1 MSEYTKIVPA
11 VAALDRTLTAG
22 LGTPLESCLPGGA
35 AAVSTV
41 TDELGQLVL
50 EMALSPLSAE
60 EEATFSGWTG
70 EDVQAQALQG
80 PVESCPTVQA
90 KAQAKPEE
98 AEALRASL
106 AEMVRAQEGARLFQ
120 LR

>member
-80 PVESCPTVQA
+80 PLGGWCRTCPCCSPARQGQFSPT
-90 KAQAKPEE
+90 
-98 AEALRASL
+98 LR
-106 AEMVRAQEGARLFQ
+106 VKVGTG
-120 LR
+120 